1 MSCNSIFKDEYV
13 GPGYKKNF
21 KFRFMLYESGKRTEK
36 DNCGETFFYINII
49 IQIAEAEK
57 GHYDAEAKLMCNIIY
72 WQAQQFILLYDLN
85 SITFILP

>member
-1 MSCNSIFKDEYV
+1 MWGNLSCNSMFKDEYV

-49 IQIAEAEK
+49 
-57 GHYDAEAKLMCNIIY
+57 
-72 WQAQQFILLYDLN
+72 
-85 SITFILP
+85 